1 MEDGVSQ
8 TSREI
13 EPVESVAS
21 YWVALDRG
29 WRATILAFTLVAVL
43 VLWQVV

>member
-1 MEDGVSQ
+1 MEDGVS
-8 TSREI
+8 RACRDI

-29 WRATILAFTLVAVL
+29 WQATILAFTLVAVL
-43 VLWQVV
+43 GLWVV